1 MDKPFSML
9 TSRILFL
16 VASVAFAHG
25 ASAATLGVV
34 APQDGP
40 YKILGDQIRQGAKAA
55 AAQAGLDVVE
65 INEDCTDSGGGA
77 IADGLVAAKVS
88 IAIGFLCSETLA
100 SSLPA
105 LKETG
110 TPVITLSSRST
121 ILLEDAAK
129 NSWPVFRLAPSDTAE
144 SDRLAEVILRDWQGS
159 LFALVDDGT
168 IHGRELVDRIRAKLE
183 EAGLQPTRM
192 ETLRPAQ
199 EQQVALVRRLSRAGI
214 GNVFMATDRNDV
226 STVARDAASENIA
239 LTILGGDTL
248 NAANAPLALTA
259 GTFAVTL
266 PDYASMPAA
275 AAALDIL
282 TAAGVTIPEGYTL
295 PAFAAVQI
303 AANGIGLADQQKKPV
318 LDILKDSTFTT
329 AIGDIAFNEAHELKN
344 NPYSLQQWNGQAFV
358 PAARAVR

>member
-1 MDKPFSML
+1 ML

-16 VASVAFAHG
+16 VASVGFAQ
-25 ASAATLGVV
+25 AANAATLGIV

-40 YKILGDQIRQGAKAA
+40 YKVLGDQIRQGAKAA
-55 AAQAGLDVVE
+55 ANQAGLDIVE
-65 INEDCTDSGGGA
+65 INEDCTGDGGGA
-77 IADGLVAAKVS
+77 IADGLIAAKVS

-100 SSLPA
+100 NSLPQ

-110 TPVITLSSRST
+110 TPVLTLSSRST
-121 ILLEDAAK
+121 ILLEDAVK
-129 NSWPVFRLAPSDTAE
+129 NSWPVFRLAPSETAE
-144 SDRLAEVILRDWQGS
+144 ADKLAEIILRDWQGA
-159 LFALVDDGT
+159 LFALIDDGT

-214 GNVFMATDRNDV
+214 SNVFMATDRSDV
-226 STVARDAASENIA
+226 STVAHDAASENIP

-248 NAANAPLALTA
+248 NAANAPIPLEA

-266 PDYASMPAA
+266 PDYVMSPQAGAA
-275 AAALDIL
+275 IEVL
-282 TAAGVTIPEGYTL
+282 TAAGVTIPEGYIL
-295 PAFAAVQI
+295 PAFAATQI
-303 AANGIGLADQQKKPV
+303 AANTIGMAEQQKKSV

-329 AIGDIAFNEAHELKN
+329 AIGDVAFNEVHELKD
-344 NPYSLQQWNGQAFV
+344 NPYSLQLWNGQTFT
-358 PAARAVR
+358 PAPRALR

>member
-1 MDKPFSML
+1 ML

-16 VASVAFAHG
+16 VASVGFAH
-25 ASAATLGVV
+25 AANAATLGIV

-55 AAQAGLDVVE
+55 ASQAGLDVVE
-65 INEDCTDSGGGA
+65 INEDCTDEGGGA

-100 SSLPA
+100 NSLPQ

-110 TPVITLSSRST
+110 TPVLTLSSRST
-121 ILLEDAAK
+121 ILLEDRAK
-129 NSWPVFRLAPSDTAE
+129 NDWPLFRLAPSDTAE
-144 SDRLAEVILRDWQGS
+144 SDRLAEIILRDWQGS

-168 IHGRELVDRIRAKLE
+168 IRGRELVDRIRAKLE
-183 EAGLQPTRM
+183 EAGLQATRM

-214 GNVFMATDRNDV
+214 SNVFMATDRNDV

-248 NAANAPLALTA
+248 NAANAPLPLTS

-266 PDYASMPAA
+266 PDYAAGGEAA
-275 AAALDIL
+275 AAIDVLS
-282 TAAGVTIPEGYTL
+282 AAGVTIPEGYTL
-295 PAFAAVQI
+295 PAFAAAQI
-303 AANGIGLADQQKKPV
+303 AGNALGLADQQKKPV

-329 AIGDIAFNEAHELKN
+329 AIGDVAFNEAHELKE
-344 NPYSLQQWNGQAFV
+344 NPYRLQQWNGQAFV
-358 PAARAVR
+358 PAARAIR